1 MRYVKRLTRLVAVTA
16 TAASIAAFGA
26 TSAAS
31 ASTHPSAAAAAANAA
46 RAALRNV
53 TANLPATNQAI
64 PGTRHSLRGLTKFES
79 GNWSG
84 YANDNSKGNAYSK
97 VSADWTEP
105 RVTCPT
111 KEEQLAVF
119 WVGIDGFTSDT
130 VEQDG
135 TIAQCFE
142 GTAYY
147 YTWWEMFPTNDI
159 QVVGDTVNPGD
170 KIVASVVKSGTS
182 YALKVTDSTT
192 SGNNV
197 STTQTCA
204 AATCVDS
211 SAEWIG
217 EAPSGG
223 RGEYPLPDF
232 KTWKVTA
239 ASVTSGTKTGA
250 ITAFPVDQ
258 ITMESDGGYALAAP
272 DSLNS
277 TGTIFTDTWDN
288 SY

>member
-1 MRYVKRLTRLVAVTA
+1 VA
-16 TAASIAAFGA
+16 AASIVAFGA

-31 ASTHPSAAAAAANAA
+31 ASTHPGNAAAAANAA

-84 YANDNSKGNAYSK
+84 YANDNSKNNSYSK
-97 VSADWTEP
+97 VSAAWTEP

-142 GTAYY
+142 GTAFY
-147 YTWWEMFPTNDI
+147 YTWWEMFPSNDI

-170 KIVASVVKSGTS
+170 KIVASVVKSGTR
-182 YALKVTDSTT
+182 YALDVTDSTT

-232 KTWKVTA
+232 KTWKVTS
-239 ASVTSGTKTGA
+239 ASVTSGTKTG
-250 ITAFPVDQ
+250 TVTSFPVDQ

>member
-1 MRYVKRLTRLVAVTA
+1 VA
-16 TAASIAAFGA
+16 AASIVAFGA

-31 ASTHPSAAAAAANAA
+31 ASTHPGNAAAAANAA

-84 YANDNSKGNAYSK
+84 YANDNSKNNSYSK
-97 VSADWTEP
+97 VSAAWTEP

-142 GTAYY
+142 GTAFY
-147 YTWWEMFPTNDI
+147 YTWWEMFPSNDI

-170 KIVASVVKSGTS
+170 KIVASVVKSGTR
-182 YALKVTDSTT
+182 YALDVTDSTT

-232 KTWKVTA
+232 KTWKVTS
-239 ASVTSGTKTGA
+239 ASVTSGTKTG
-250 ITAFPVDQ
+250 TVTSFPVDQ

-277 TGTIFTDTWDN
+277 PGTIFTDTWDN